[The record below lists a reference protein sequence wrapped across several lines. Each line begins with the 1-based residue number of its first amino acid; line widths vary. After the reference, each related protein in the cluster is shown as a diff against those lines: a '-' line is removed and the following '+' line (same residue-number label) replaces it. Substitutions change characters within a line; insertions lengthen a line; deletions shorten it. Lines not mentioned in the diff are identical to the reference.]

1 MSSIGTEFIDLI
13 DSVVIKTN
21 KCLDKFHC
29 PTVYLDYLANL
40 ANKKLELD
48 SDAQPEP
55 LPGLE
60 PEDFDYPSDKSNSED
75 IAYDPNNEIRESD
88 DSNDWLPSLSTTP
101 RNDTLLLNFS
111 NINSMV
117 DGNNRDREVSI
128 TANTSNIE
136 IRAQP
141 EAEKYMLREKLKKR
155 PNRI

>member
-1 MSSIGTEFIDLI
+1 MSSIGTEFIDLT

-40 ANKKLELD
+40 VNIELD
-48 SDAQPEP
+48 LDSEAQPEP

-60 PEDFDYPSDKSNSED
+60 PEDFDYPSDKSIAED
-75 IAYDPNNEIRESD
+75 IDYDPNNEIRESD

-101 RNDTLLLNFS
+101 RNETLLLNFS

-117 DGNNRDREVSI
+117 DGNNRDREVST

-136 IRAQP
+136 IRAQT
-141 EAEKYMLREKLKKR
+141 EAEKYMLREKFKKKA
-155 PNRI
+155 N